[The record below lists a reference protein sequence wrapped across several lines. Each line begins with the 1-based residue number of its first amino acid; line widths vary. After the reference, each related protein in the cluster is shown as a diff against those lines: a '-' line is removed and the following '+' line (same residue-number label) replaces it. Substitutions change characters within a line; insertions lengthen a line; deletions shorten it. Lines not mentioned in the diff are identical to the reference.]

1 MPIPSDMSKPI
12 RKTAKLHA
20 YHQLLNWI
28 IDGTLQPEEKLND
41 IELAQALGVSRTPIR
56 ESLQLLE
63 SQGFVTMQPGRA
75 TQVTAVEKDDINH
88 LLPPLASLQALATE
102 LAVPHMSDE
111 VILALEEKNQQFADA
126 LHAKNFTEALRV
138 DEQFHQ
144 MIIDTANNPY
154 ITQIVE
160 MLQAHVRRLFYSE
173 KIILRVSS
181 IEQHAKIIALFKS
194 KQAGDIGKLMTD
206 NWLYTLEE
214 L

>member
-1 MPIPSDMSKPI
+1 MPIPSDMSKPV

-75 TQVTAVEKDDINH
+75 TQVTPVQKDDINH

-102 LAVPHMSDE
+102 LAAPNMTDE
-111 VILALEEKNQQFADA
+111 IIAELESTNQQFADA
-126 LHAKNFTEALRV
+126 LKAKNFTEALKI

-144 MIIDTANNPY
+144 LIIDTANNPY
-154 ITQIVE
+154 ISQIVE

-173 KIILRVSS
+173 KIILRESS
-181 IEQHAKIIALFKS
+181 IETHAKLIALYKA
-194 KQAGDIGKLMTD
+194 KQTDELASLMTD

>member
-1 MPIPSDMSKPI
+1 MPIPSDMSKPV

-75 TQVTAVEKDDINH
+75 TQVTPVQKDDINH

-102 LAVPHMSDE
+102 LAAPHMTDE
-111 VILALEEKNQQFADA
+111 IIVELESTNQQFADA
-126 LHAKNFTEALRV
+126 LKAKNFTEALKI

-144 MIIDTANNPY
+144 LIIDTANNPY
-154 ITQIVE
+154 ISQIVE

-173 KIILRVSS
+173 KIILRESS
-181 IEQHAKIIALFKS
+181 IDTHAKLIALYKA
-194 KQAGDIGKLMTD
+194 KQTDELASLMTD

>member
-41 IELAQALGVSRTPIR
+41 LELAQALGVSRTPIR

-75 TQVTAVEKDDINH
+75 TQVTPVQKDDINH

-102 LAVPHMSDE
+102 LAAPHMTE
-111 VILALEEKNQQFADA
+111 EIIEELEDKNRQFAES
-126 LHAKNFTEALRV
+126 LKAKNFTEALRI

-144 MIIDTANNPY
+144 IIIDTANNPY
-154 ITQIVE
+154 ISQIVE

-173 KIILRVSS
+173 KIILRESS
-181 IEQHAKIIALFKS
+181 IETHAKLIQLYKE
-194 KQAGDIGKLMTD
+194 KQTQELASLMTD

>member
-1 MPIPSDMSKPI
+1 MPIPSDMSKPV

-75 TQVTAVEKDDINH
+75 TQVTPVQKDDINH

-102 LAVPHMSDE
+102 LAAPHMTDE
-111 VILALEEKNQQFADA
+111 IIAELESTNQQFADA
-126 LHAKNFTEALRV
+126 LKAKNFTEALRI

-144 MIIDTANNPY
+144 LIIDTANNPY
-154 ITQIVE
+154 ISQIVE

-173 KIILRVSS
+173 KIILRESS
-181 IEQHAKIIALFKS
+181 IETHAKLIALYKA
-194 KQAGDIGKLMTD
+194 KQTDELASLMTD

>member
-1 MPIPSDMSKPI
+1 MPIPSDMSKPV

-75 TQVTAVEKDDINH
+75 TQVTPVQKDDINH

-102 LAVPHMSDE
+102 LAAPHMTDE
-111 VILALEEKNQQFADA
+111 IIAELESTNQQFADA
-126 LHAKNFTEALRV
+126 LKAKNFTEALKI

-144 MIIDTANNPY
+144 LIIDTANNPY
-154 ITQIVE
+154 ISQIVE

-173 KIILRVSS
+173 KIILRESS
-181 IEQHAKIIALFKS
+181 IETHAKLIALYKA
-194 KQAGDIGKLMTD
+194 KQTDELASLMTD

>member
-75 TQVTAVEKDDINH
+75 TQVTPVQKDDINH

-102 LAVPHMSDE
+102 LAAPLMTDE
-111 VILALEEKNQQFADA
+111 IIAELEAKNQQFADA
-126 LHAKNFTEALRV
+126 LKEKTLQKPCVLMSNSIKSLLIQLITLT
-138 DEQFHQ
+138 FH
-144 MIIDTANNPY
+144 
-154 ITQIVE
+154 
-160 MLQAHVRRLFYSE
+160 
-173 KIILRVSS
+173 K
-181 IEQHAKIIALFKS
+181 
-194 KQAGDIGKLMTD
+194 
-206 NWLYTLEE
+206 
-214 L
+214 

>member
-1 MPIPSDMSKPI
+1 MPIPSDMSKPV

-75 TQVTAVEKDDINH
+75 TQVTPVQKDDINH

-102 LAVPHMSDE
+102 LAVPHMTDE
-111 VILALEEKNQQFADA
+111 IIAELESTNQQFADA
-126 LHAKNFTEALRV
+126 LKAKNFTEALRI

-144 MIIDTANNPY
+144 LIIDTANNPY
-154 ITQIVE
+154 ISQIVE

-173 KIILRVSS
+173 KIILRESS
-181 IEQHAKIIALFKS
+181 IETHAKLIALYKA
-194 KQAGDIGKLMTD
+194 KQTDELASLMTD

>member
-1 MPIPSDMSKPI
+1 MPIPSDMSKPV

-75 TQVTAVEKDDINH
+75 TQVTPVQKDDINH

-102 LAVPHMSDE
+102 LAAPHMTDE
-111 VILALEEKNQQFADA
+111 IIAELESTNQQFADA
-126 LHAKNFTEALRV
+126 LKAKNFTEALRI

-144 MIIDTANNPY
+144 LIIDTANNPY
-154 ITQIVE
+154 ISQIVE

-173 KIILRVSS
+173 KIILRESS
-181 IEQHAKIIALFKS
+181 IETHAKLIALYKA
-194 KQAGDIGKLMTD
+194 KQTEELASLMTD

>member
-1 MPIPSDMSKPI
+1 MPIPSDMSKPV

-75 TQVTAVEKDDINH
+75 TQVTPVQKDDINH

-102 LAVPHMSDE
+102 IAAPHMTDE
-111 VILALEEKNQQFADA
+111 IIAELESTNQQFADA
-126 LHAKNFTEALRV
+126 LKAKNFTEALKI

-144 MIIDTANNPY
+144 LIIDTANNPY
-154 ITQIVE
+154 ISQIVE

-173 KIILRVSS
+173 KIILRESS
-181 IEQHAKIIALFKS
+181 IETHAKLIALYKA
-194 KQAGDIGKLMTD
+194 KQTEELASLMTD

>member
-1 MPIPSDMSKPI
+1 MPIPSDMSKPV

-75 TQVTAVEKDDINH
+75 TQVTPVQKDDINH

-102 LAVPHMSDE
+102 LAAPHMTDE
-111 VILALEEKNQQFADA
+111 IIAELESTNQQFADA
-126 LHAKNFTEALRV
+126 LKAKNFTEALKI

-144 MIIDTANNPY
+144 LIIDTANNPY
-154 ITQIVE
+154 ISQIVE

-173 KIILRVSS
+173 KIILRESS
-181 IEQHAKIIALFKS
+181 IDTHAKLIALYKA
-194 KQAGDIGKLMTD
+194 KQTDELASLMTD

>member
-1 MPIPSDMSKPI
+1 MSKPI

-75 TQVTAVEKDDINH
+75 TQVTPVQKDDINH

-102 LAVPHMSDE
+102 LAAPHMTE
-111 VILALEEKNQQFADA
+111 EIIEELEEKNRQFAES
-126 LHAKNFTEALRV
+126 LKAKNFTEALRI

-144 MIIDTANNPY
+144 IIIDTANNPY
-154 ITQIVE
+154 ISQIVE

-173 KIILRVSS
+173 KIILRESS
-181 IEQHAKIIALFKS
+181 IETHAKLIQLYKE
-194 KQAGDIGKLMTD
+194 KQTQELAALMTD

>member
-75 TQVTAVEKDDINH
+75 TQVTAVRKDDINH

-102 LAVPHMSDE
+102 LAVPNMTNE
-111 VILALEEKNQQFADA
+111 IIFELEEKNQQFSEA
-126 LHAKNFTEALRV
+126 LKTKNFTDALRV

-144 MIIDTANNPY
+144 IIIDTANNPY
-154 ITQIVE
+154 ILQIVE

-173 KIILRVSS
+173 KIILRESS
-181 IEQHAKIIALFKS
+181 IEQHNKIIALFKS
-194 KQAGDIGKLMTD
+194 KKTDDLAKLMTD

>member
-75 TQVTAVEKDDINH
+75 TQVTPVQKDDINH

-102 LAVPHMSDE
+102 LAAPLMTDE
-111 VILALEEKNQQFADA
+111 IIAELEAKNQQFADA
-126 LHAKNFTEALRV
+126 LKEKNFTEALRI

-144 MIIDTANNPY
+144 IIIDTANNPY
-154 ITQIVE
+154 ISQIVE

-173 KIILRVSS
+173 KIILRESS
-181 IEQHAKIIALFKS
+181 IETHAQLIRLYKE
-194 KQAGDIGKLMTD
+194 KQTNDLAALMTD

-214 L
+214 I

>member
-1 MPIPSDMSKPI
+1 MPIPSDMSKPV

-63 SQGFVTMQPGRA
+63 SRGFVTMQPGRA
-75 TQVTAVEKDDINH
+75 TQVTPVQKDDINH

-102 LAVPHMSDE
+102 LAAPHMTDE
-111 VILALEEKNQQFADA
+111 IIAELEATNQQFANA
-126 LHAKNFTEALRV
+126 LKAKNFTEALRI

-144 MIIDTANNPY
+144 LIIDTANNPY
-154 ITQIVE
+154 ISQIVE

-173 KIILRVSS
+173 KIILRESS
-181 IEQHAKIIALFKS
+181 IETHAKLIALYKA
-194 KQAGDIGKLMTD
+194 KQTEELASLMTD

>member
-41 IELAQALGVSRTPIR
+41 LELAQALGVSRTPIR

-75 TQVTAVEKDDINH
+75 TQVTPVQKDDINH

-102 LAVPHMSDE
+102 LAAPHMTQE
-111 VILALEEKNQQFADA
+111 IIEELEDKNRQFAES
-126 LHAKNFTEALRV
+126 LKAKNFTEALRI

-144 MIIDTANNPY
+144 IIIDTANNPY
-154 ITQIVE
+154 ISQIVE

-173 KIILRVSS
+173 KIILRESS
-181 IEQHAKIIALFKS
+181 IETHAKLIQLYKE
-194 KQAGDIGKLMTD
+194 KQTQELASLMTD

>member
-1 MPIPSDMSKPI
+1 MPIPSDMSKPV

-75 TQVTAVEKDDINH
+75 TQVTPVQKDDINH

-102 LAVPHMSDE
+102 LAAPHMTDE
-111 VILALEEKNQQFADA
+111 IIAELESTNQQFADA
-126 LHAKNFTEALRV
+126 LKAKNFTEALKI

-144 MIIDTANNPY
+144 LIIDTANNPY
-154 ITQIVE
+154 ISQIVE

-173 KIILRVSS
+173 KIILRESS
-181 IEQHAKIIALFKS
+181 IETHAKLIALYKA
-194 KQAGDIGKLMTD
+194 KQIDELASLMTD

>member
-1 MPIPSDMSKPI
+1 MPIPSDMSKPV

-75 TQVTAVEKDDINH
+75 TQVTPVQKDDINH

-102 LAVPHMSDE
+102 LAAPHMTDE
-111 VILALEEKNQQFADA
+111 IIAELESTNQQFADA
-126 LHAKNFTEALRV
+126 LKAKSFTEALKI

-144 MIIDTANNPY
+144 LIIDTANNPY
-154 ITQIVE
+154 ISQIVE

-173 KIILRVSS
+173 KIILRESS
-181 IEQHAKIIALFKS
+181 IETHAKLIALYKA
-194 KQAGDIGKLMTD
+194 KQTEELASLMTD

>member
-75 TQVTAVEKDDINH
+75 TQVTPVQKDDINH

-102 LAVPHMSDE
+102 LAAPHMTE
-111 VILALEEKNQQFADA
+111 EIIEELEEKNRQFAES
-126 LHAKNFTEALRV
+126 LKAKNFTEALRI

-144 MIIDTANNPY
+144 IIIDTANNPY
-154 ITQIVE
+154 ISQIVE

-173 KIILRVSS
+173 KIILRESS
-181 IEQHAKIIALFKS
+181 IETHAKLIQLYKE
-194 KQAGDIGKLMTD
+194 KQTQELAALMTD

>member
-63 SQGFVTMQPGRA
+63 TQGFVTMQPGRA

-102 LAVPHMSDE
+102 LAVPHMTEE
-111 VILALEEKNQQFADA
+111 VIAELEEKNQQFADA

-144 MIIDTANNPY
+144 IIIDTANNPY
-154 ITQIVE
+154 IIQIVE

-173 KIILRVSS
+173 KIILRESS
-181 IEQHAKIIALFKS
+181 IEQHGKIIALFKS
-194 KQAGDIGKLMTD
+194 KQPGDIAKLMTD

>member
-75 TQVTAVEKDDINH
+75 TQVTPVQKDDINH

-102 LAVPHMSDE
+102 LAAPHMTE
-111 VILALEEKNQQFADA
+111 EIIEELEDKNLQFAES
-126 LHAKNFTEALRV
+126 LKAKNFTEALRI

-144 MIIDTANNPY
+144 IIIDTANNPY
-154 ITQIVE
+154 ISQIVE

-173 KIILRVSS
+173 KIILRESS
-181 IEQHAKIIALFKS
+181 IETHAKLIQLYKE
-194 KQAGDIGKLMTD
+194 KQTQELAALMTD

>member
-1 MPIPSDMSKPI
+1 MPIPSDMSKPV

-75 TQVTAVEKDDINH
+75 TQVTPVQKDDINH

-102 LAVPHMSDE
+102 LAAPHMTDE
-111 VILALEEKNQQFADA
+111 IIAELESTNQQFADA
-126 LHAKNFTEALRV
+126 LKAKNFTEALKI

-144 MIIDTANNPY
+144 LIIDTANNPY
-154 ITQIVE
+154 ISQIVE

-173 KIILRVSS
+173 KIILRESS
-181 IEQHAKIIALFKS
+181 IETHAKLIALYKA
-194 KQAGDIGKLMTD
+194 KQTEELASLMTD

>member
-75 TQVTAVEKDDINH
+75 TQVTAVQKDDINH

-102 LAVPHMSDE
+102 LAVPHITDE
-111 VILALEEKNQQFADA
+111 IVSELEDKNKLFAET
-126 LHAKNFTEALRV
+126 LQAKNFTEALRV

-144 MIIDTANNPY
+144 IIIDTANNPY
-154 ITQIVE
+154 ISQMVE
-160 MLQAHVRRLFYSE
+160 MLQAHVRRLFFSE
-173 KIILRVSS
+173 KIILRVFS
-181 IEQHAKIIALFKS
+181 IEQHAQIIELFKS
-194 KQAGDIGKLMTD
+194 KKTEDIAKLMTD